1 MDKSPTATGGKNQVC
16 IYQGMHSAFPNI
28 CERMLCSK
36 ELSEF
41 KHGIL
46 IGCHSCNKISFL
58 LDIPQSTV
66 NFAKWKHLETT
77 ASQPVL
83 RHMVHE
89 IHQ

>member
-28 CERMLCSK
+28 CERMLC
-36 ELSEF
+36 
-41 KHGIL
+41 
-46 IGCHSCNKISFL
+46 NKISFL

-66 NFAKWKHLETT
+66 NCIFAKWKHLETT